1 MCRRRKKACAAALAA
16 IGAVAAVVTAI
27 VCCAGREYGI
37 AAIGDGNVAEN
48 AYAVRLLSRTITVRG
63 GDGVAAFAPFPSA
76 VSRRGTAPFVLVSDS
91 RVTKATR
98 ARAELCGAR
107 VSGVIPPYGL
117 VVEADAEAFRRLAC
131 NGAFAAA
138 EVLTADDKMSRSLKA
153 AIAGRGDVDITVVP
167 LTPCDVKEI
176 GVALA
181 AAGIVPADVSDKGRG
196 CVRAT
201 VPADMVESIAGRG
214 DVRWVERY
222 IKPRLLN
229 DVAVGPR
236 LMNVSVVR
244 DVHGL
249 TGKGQTVTVSDTGL
263 DTGDPETVME
273 DFKGRIGFIGTVD
286 GCLDYDLHGHG
297 THVAGSIAGSGAL
310 SDGMIKGVAY
320 EAALNV
326 WQCSDISGGVYIPTE
341 LSSLFQPDAK
351 NSRSYIHSGSWGA
364 DVESEYNSM
373 CIGVDEWMW
382 RNPNYL
388 SMFAAGNASNAAG
401 AANGI
406 CAPAGAKNVIAVGAT
421 ENLRPGKG
429 GRADNPSQVASFS
442 LNGPMEDGRIKP
454 DLCAPGTYILSTRST
469 KTSSNGWGAYPDNA
483 NYMYDSGTS
492 MATPLV
498 SGSAALV
505 RQWLVE
511 RRGYTNEP
519 PTAALMRAVL
529 TGGAHD
535 MSGDAGARCGG
546 AAPNSS
552 QGWGRINVG
561 ESLYPTNAAV
571 MLADR
576 IPFVDG
582 ETYTVRVTVTN
593 AAPFAAQLVWTDHP
607 GEYGAAMA
615 LVNDLDLVVSNETT
629 GAVWYGNG
637 VGGGDRTNNVESV
650 RIGLAETGTYSVM
663 VKGECVPYD
672 CMEGGAAA
680 LYLRGTFADD
690 GGAEAY
696 GEAVLL
702 TVVAEDGDG
711 AEVEPSAGTHR
722 VTKGVPL
729 KLSAGD
735 AVVSEGASGV
745 TAKRNIAGWIGSG
758 DVPGYGTNGHV
769 SVRLSQDSSITWR
782 WAASTNLRVRSYV
795 MIPSYGN
802 SYIEYGDLWSEFG
815 LRWRFRVPE
824 EAEMLDLT
832 DEGLEYVDEDGE
844 QKPLTVQRL
853 GKIEI
858 VEADA
863 LSGTALT
870 NSSGHMPT
878 EFALTVLRPTDI
890 LFCYYDVAATNIET
904 MLPAWWHERYVA
916 HNPAADAVR
925 FVSASPQRLEWV
937 GGAGR
942 TRILERAT
950 SLGGDADWRPVY
962 TNAPEPV
969 LTNSWTVPTV
979 FSTNSFYRIVW

>member
-1 MCRRRKKACAAALAA
+1 MCRRRKRVCAATLAA
-16 IGAVAAVVTAI
+16 TGIVAAVVAALM
-27 VCCAGREYGI
+27 CCGDRSGTVAS
-37 AAIGDGNVAEN
+37 AGDGAAGN
-48 AYAVRLLSRTITVRG
+48 AYAVRLLNRTITVRDG
-63 GDGVAAFAPFPSA
+63 GGAAAFAPFPSA
-76 VSRRGTAPFVLVSDS
+76 ASRRGTAPFVLVANS
-91 RVTKATR
+91 RVTKAIR
-98 ARAELCGAR
+98 ARAEQCGAR

-117 VVEADAEAFRRLAC
+117 IVEADADAYGRLA
-131 NGAFAAA
+131 GDGTFAAA

-153 AIAGRGDVDITVVP
+153 AIAGHGDVNVTVVP
-167 LTPCDVKEI
+167 LMPCDAKEI
-176 GVALA
+176 GAALA
-181 AAGIVPADVSDKGRG
+181 AAGIVPVDVSDSGRG

-201 VPADMVESIAGRG
+201 VPSDMVKSIAERG

-222 IKPRLLN
+222 VKPRPLN
-229 DVAVGPR
+229 DVAVGPG

-249 TGKGQTVTVSDTGL
+249 TGNGQTVTVSDTGL

-286 GCLDYDLHGHG
+286 GCLGYDLRGHG
-297 THVAGSIAGSGAL
+297 THVAGSIAGNGAL
-310 SDGMIKGVAY
+310 SGGMIKGVAY
-320 EAALNV
+320 EATLNV
-326 WQCSDISGGVYIPTE
+326 WQCSDASGDLYIPAE
-341 LSSLFQPDAK
+341 LSTLFQPDAK

-364 DVESEYNSM
+364 DVASEYNSM

-382 RNPNYL
+382 RHPDYL
-388 SMFAAGNASNAAG
+388 SMFAAGNARNSACVTNS
-401 AANGI
+401 I

-421 ENLRPGKG
+421 ESLRAGKG
-429 GRADNPSQVASFS
+429 LKADNASQMASFS
-442 LNGPMEDGRIKP
+442 LNGPMDDGRIKP

-469 KTSSNGWGAYPDNA
+469 RTSSTGWGVYADNA
-483 NYMYDSGTS
+483 NYMYDGGTS

-535 MSGDAGARCGG
+535 MSGDAGANCGG
-546 AAPNSS
+546 VAPNCS
-552 QGWGRINVG
+552 QGWGRVNAG

-571 MLADR
+571 VLSDR
-576 IPFVDG
+576 IPFADG

-593 AAPFAAQLVWTDHP
+593 AAPLSAQLVWTDYP
-607 GEYGAAMA
+607 GEYGAAMS

-637 VGGGDRTNNVESV
+637 ADGGDRTNNMESV
-650 RIGLAETGTYSVM
+650 RIVVADAGTYSVM
-663 VKGECVPYD
+663 VRGVCVPYD

-680 LYLRGTFADD
+680 LYVRGAFD
-690 GGAEAY
+690 GDGNAEADV
-696 GEAVLL
+696 ETVLL
-702 TVVAEDGDG
+702 TIQAEGG
-711 AEVEPSAGTHR
+711 ESAEVEPSAGTHR

-735 AVVSEGASGV
+735 AVVSEGSSGV

-758 DVPGYGTNGHV
+758 DIPASGTNGQV
-769 SVRLSQDSSITWR
+769 SVRLSQDSFIKWR
-782 WAASTNLRVRSYV
+782 WEDGTNLRVRSYI

-802 SYIEYGDLWSEFG
+802 SYMEYGDLWSEFG
-815 LRWRFRVPE
+815 QRWRFRVPE
-824 EAEMLDLT
+824 EVEMFDLT
-832 DEGLEYVDEDGE
+832 DGGLKYVDEDGA

-858 VEADA
+858 AEADA

-870 NSSGHMPT
+870 NTCGHMPT
-878 EFALTVLRPTDI
+878 EFAFAVLRPTDI
-890 LFCYYDVAATNIET
+890 LYSYYDVAATNIET
-904 MLPAWWHERYVA
+904 TLPTWWYERYVA

-925 FVSASPQRLEWV
+925 FVSVSPQRIEWT
-937 GGAGR
+937 GGAGHA
-942 TRILERAT
+942 RILERTT
-950 SLGGDADWRPVY
+950 SLADGADWMPVH
-962 TNAPEPV
+962 TNAPQPV
-969 LTNSWTVPTV
+969 LTNSWMVPTV